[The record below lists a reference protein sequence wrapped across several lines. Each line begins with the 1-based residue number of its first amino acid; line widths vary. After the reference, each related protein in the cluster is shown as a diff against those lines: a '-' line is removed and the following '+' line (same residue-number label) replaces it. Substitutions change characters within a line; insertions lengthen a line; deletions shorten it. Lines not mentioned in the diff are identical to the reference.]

1 VAVPAAAEDGGVA
14 VNEFIL
20 VWFSIMVS
28 PLVVPAVVTLT
39 VVRYAR
45 RRQERLAARRC
56 IGMLGTGWR
65 P

>member
-1 VAVPAAAEDGGVA
+1 

-20 VWFSIMVS
+20 IWLLISVS
-28 PLVVPAVVTLT
+28 PLVVPAAVTLT
-39 VVRYAR
+39 VVRYSR
-45 RRQERLAARRC
+45 RRQERLQARRC